1 MKKFKLWLKK
11 IFTFIKKYWLLFSIG
26 ATFLVLLI
34 IRLLSGTRQSEF
46 EKKVEEQKKKNEEAV
61 KEAEQ
66 VQEQVKKDLEEIKKE
81 QEKIKQS
88 KAERDAKADT
98 IFKRKK

>member
-1 MKKFKLWLKK
+1 MKKLKLWLKK
-11 IFTFIKKYWLLFSIG
+11 VFLFIKKNWLLFSVG

-34 IRLLSGTRQSEF
+34 IRLLSGTKQSEF
-46 EKKVEEQKKKNEEAV
+46 EKKVEEQKQKNKTAIQQ
-61 KEAEQ
+61 AEQ
-66 VQEQVKKDLEEIKKE
+66 AQEEVKKDLEKIKKE
-81 QEKIKQS
+81 QEEIKKS